1 MLSVR
6 GRKLARWVAGVLG
19 LLALLLLLLASP
31 LALLAIQDST
41 DQWELLGWIGQSY
54 GWTSA
59 ALSGIAFLGIAASLI
74 LQSREATANREQNER
89 NLHQSLLRLAME
101 DPLYM
106 EVWMPAG
113 LKENHDWQRQHMYV
127 NLVLSHWYSNWLTGA
142 ISTTEVQVSVASL
155 LRQPPTYTFWT
166 EQRHSWLASKNH
178 SLGRFGRLIDEMYV
192 KTDTPGIITN
202 QSLHAPTAE
211 GPARHC
217 SNDQRTRIIEA
228 LVLGAS
234 AGAVWTAIRH
244 IQRRES
250 Q

>member
-1 MLSVR
+1 VR

-142 ISTTEVQVSVASL
+142 ISTTEGSSVG
-155 LRQPPTYTFWT
+155 
-166 EQRHSWLASKNH
+166 SKP
-178 SLGRFGRLIDEMYV
+178 L
-192 KTDTPGIITN
+192 
-202 QSLHAPTAE
+202 TATSDI
-211 GPARHC
+211 H
-217 SNDQRTRIIEA
+217 
-228 LVLGAS
+228 VLD
-234 AGAVWTAIRH
+234 
-244 IQRRES
+244 
-250 Q
+250 